1 MHYHPLGYRLG
12 AGGHGTGSPFDLN
25 KAKSTASVGLL
36 GAANGTKIGDVDA
49 IIQRCPQHLF
59 ALLGLDLVAVDSQ
72 GDCTHFFQS
81 YSFRRNFANPPLLR
95 QTNLPLLS
103 TNVSFVI
110 PLSVV

>member
-12 AGGHGTGSPFDLN
+12 AGGHGTGLPFDLN

-59 ALLGLDLVAVDSQ
+59 PLWRFYWDAVDCQ
-72 GDCTHFFQS
+72 INRIHFIS
-81 YSFRRNFANPPLLR
+81 LKVAPGWEATIL
-95 QTNLPLLS
+95 
-103 TNVSFVI
+103 
-110 PLSVV
+110 